1 MTFTFIAQ
9 DCPDLPVAT
18 CCRVMKVSTSGF
30 YAWLAQPVSQ
40 RDLDD
45 AYLTNTI
52 VDIHRLSRGSYGSP
66 RVHAELRLGEGVRCG
81 RKRVERLMRQAGI
94 EGVWEVVVGKR
105 QATGSGGVLSSV
117 EGRVLPGGRCA
128 CVVEYRRA
136 LEVFRDLNDAAVLA
150 AVSLSGICEA
160 RQPK

>member
-1 MTFTFIAQ
+1 MTYAFIAQ

-18 CCRVMKVSTSGF
+18 GCRVMKVSTSGF
-30 YAWLAQPVSQ
+30 YAFRAQPVSQ

-66 RVHAELRLGEGVRCG
+66 RVHAALRLGEGVRCG

-94 EGVWEVVVGKR
+94 AGI
-105 QATGSGGVLSSV
+105 
-117 EGRVLPGGRCA
+117 
-128 CVVEYRRA
+128 YRRRRRGCTH
-136 LEVFRDLNDAAVLA
+136 RDPQADRPTI
-150 AVSLSGICEA
+150 S
-160 RQPK
+160 